1 MRLKTIMTTPV
12 EIISPGASITTAQ
25 RVLKL
30 KRIHH
35 LVVVDRGTI
44 VGLVTADTLKDR
56 QAEGATR
63 VADAM
68 IRNIVI
74 LDPETSVREAATL
87 MMPGHP
93 QTAVPLV
100 TNDRLVGIVTVSDL
114 LNLAAAPGIAEQPAE
129 DAVRRGVNGSPF
141 VSNQ

>member
-1 MRLKTIMTTPV
+1 MRLKSIMATPV
-12 EIISPGASITTAQ
+12 ETISPRASIRTAQ

-35 LVVVDRGTI
+35 LVVVDRGRI
-44 VGLVTADTLKDR
+44 VGLVTTDTLTNR

-63 VADAM
+63 VVDAM
-68 IRNIVI
+68 TRNIIV
-74 LDPETSVREAATL
+74 LSAETTVREAAAL

-100 TNDRLVGIVTVSDL
+100 RNDRLVGIVTVSDL
-114 LNLAAAPGIAEQPAE
+114 LNLAAAPDIGKQA
-129 DAVRRGVNGSPF
+129 AVLD
-141 VSNQ
+141 